1 MAPIE
6 VTLNSYRYHFRRLT
20 WQEEARLQFSKTE
33 DQRKTIMARALVDV
47 CGLPVTTEQ
56 AIVILQSI
64 PDAVF
69 WRIWVVYRGNL
80 PEDRYYTSGGLYEA
94 PDQMTYRQRIY
105 DDGVAVEVAA
115 DVATAKLERQF
126 GRDGVP
132 EPSPQ
137 LRIRLE
143 DAGIRWPQAFVCPRT
158 AFTAA
163 VRTRTRS
170 SRKRIKVRAYCCST
184 VR

>member
-1 MAPIE
+1 MALVE

-47 CGLPVTTEQ
+47 SGLPVTTEQ
-56 AIVILQSI
+56 ALTILRNI

-94 PDQMTYRQRIY
+94 PDQMTCRQRIY
-105 DDGVAVEVAA
+105 DGGLAVEAVADA
-115 DVATAKLERQF
+115 ATAKLERQF
-126 GRDGVP
+126 GCDGV
-132 EPSPQ
+132 
-137 LRIRLE
+137 
-143 DAGIRWPQAFVCPRT
+143 
-158 AFTAA
+158 
-163 VRTRTRS
+163 TRTIPS
-170 SRKRIKVRAYCCST
+170 IVD
-184 VR
+184 